1 MLEILV
7 LIFIICVS
15 SILGLMIWYNNPKS
29 ATNRYFAVSAL
40 SIIFWSIIMYLSV
53 NTTSLDGTL
62 FYIRLSMLAGTI
74 MAIGF
79 LLLSLSFPYPNLALK
94 RPWLYSLIAAGIV
107 TSVIAMSPYMF
118 THLVVE
124 GGNIEPA
131 PGWGIASFMLTSI
144 GSNIATFIVL
154 IRKFVKSQG
163 LIKEQLRFVV
173 IGTLVMF
180 GLLITGNFLAV
191 IILKTS
197 SFIFLGPLFTLTF
210 LGSVAYA
217 ILRHKMLDIRALV
230 ARTVTYTLVL
240 GAVVLLEAGLVYLG
254 TSLLPASFDRSFIAV
269 VGSVL
274 IVMGYSTLSSSIT
287 HFTEKIFFQ
296 GRYDTEDLLKSLIT
310 IMVSEMKIDILTHK
324 LLTTLTIGMRVSA
337 AAFVILKEQKVRS
350 IELVGF
356 AKDKLPFSATELEWL
371 LHIKDEPLIFEEL
384 TKESDKEYFRA
395 NNLAVIIPLSIK
407 DERVGYLLLGPKSSG
422 DIYLP
427 RDFEL
432 LGIFAPQAA
441 IAIKNAESYR
451 EIQEFNATLSGK
463 VAERTR
469 QLEESQAAE
478 LKLKDE
484 FVFIATHDLATP
496 VTSIAGFSA
505 IIKKRGDQLPPALKS
520 DLDAIGEA
528 SNRLKVLVNDL
539 LQVARSDSGTIKV
552 DLVKVDAGEILA
564 AAVKQSQPM
573 ANDKKVIITLNL
585 APDNTIQ
592 ADPKKLAEIV
602 ENLISNGIKYNK
614 DGGSLTITTTEKDGR
629 LVIEFKD
636 TGLGIAAKEQA
647 KVFTKFF
654 RSEEAVIRSR
664 PGTGLGLF
672 VVRMLTEKMGGK
684 ISFKSKGGEGT
695 TFWLEFPK

>member
-7 LIFIICVS
+7 LIFIICMS
-15 SILGLMIWYNNPKS
+15 SLLGLVIWHNNPS
-29 ATNRYFAVSAL
+29 SWTNRLFTLSAI

-53 NTTSLDGTL
+53 NTPSLEWTL

-74 MAIGF
+74 MAISF
-79 LLLSLSFPYPNLALK
+79 LLLSSSFPYPTLGIKQPYLS
-94 RPWLYSLIAAGIV
+94 LLLIAGVITSIV
-107 TSVIAMSPYMF
+107 AMSPYMF

-124 GGNIEPA
+124 GSNIEPS
-131 PGWGIASFMLTSI
+131 PGWGIVTFMLTSL

-154 IRKFVKSQG
+154 IRKFIKSQG
-163 LIKEQLRFVV
+163 LIKEQLKFVV
-173 IGTLVMF
+173 VGTLVMF
-180 GLLITGNFLAV
+180 ALLISGNFFAV
-191 IILKTS
+191 IVLKTS
-197 SFIFLGPLFTLTF
+197 SFIFLAPLFTLTF

-230 ARTVTYTLVL
+230 ARTVSYTILLSIV
-240 GAVVLLEAGLVYLG
+240 VVLEAILVYLG
-254 TSLLPASFDRSFIAV
+254 TRLLPTSIDRSFIAV
-269 VGSVL
+269 AGSVL
-274 IVMGYSTLSSSIT
+274 IVMGYSQLSASIT
-287 HFTEKIFFQ
+287 HLTEKIFFQ

-310 IMVSEMKIDILTHK
+310 IMVSEVKIDVLTHK
-324 LLTTLTIGMRVSA
+324 LLTTLTVGMRVSS
-337 AAFVILKEQKVRS
+337 AAFVILKDQAVRS
-350 IELVGF
+350 IEMVGF
-356 AKDKLPFSATELEWL
+356 AKDKLPFSASELEWL
-371 LHIKDEPLIFEEL
+371 LHVSDEPLIFEEL
-384 TKESDKEYFRA
+384 TKDSDKEYFR
-395 NNLAVIIPLSIK
+395 NNSLSVIIPLSIK

-422 DIYLP
+422 EIYLP
-427 RDFEL
+427 RDYEL

-505 IIKKRGDQLPPALKS
+505 IIKKRGDKLPPALRA

-552 DLVKVDAGEILA
+552 DLVKVDLGEILT
-564 AAVKQSQPM
+564 AAVKQAQPM
-573 ANDKKVIITLNL
+573 AAEKQVTVKLNL
-585 APDNTIQ
+585 AADNTIQ

-614 DGGSLTITTTEKDGR
+614 EGGSLTITTTTKDNH
-629 LVIEFKD
+629 LVAEFSD
-636 TGLGIAAKEQA
+636 TGLGIDAKEQA

-654 RSEEAVIRSR
+654 RSEEAVIRQR

-684 ISFKSKGGEGT
+684 ISFKSVEGQGT
-695 TFWLEFPK
+695 TFWLEFSK